1 MQRWTPSIIGLLALA
16 SIGLPAVAVTAEPDR
31 LLQVS
36 VAFGRGLNT
45 AQPGNPVNH
54 VFIPDDIRVKQDG
67 VVHFLT
73 SGFHQLVVYKPG
85 TKVTDIVVPP
95 VPPPASNN
103 FILDPT
109 TFNPADHPEVYYFG
123 INPAGGPL
131 ATTGT
136 TNPSNASNR
145 LESVSFPARNGRS
158 PTTGELLSKKAEPGT
173 YLVICNIRGHFLDGM
188 YAYIKVRPKDKEAES
203 NGRGALP

>member
-1 MQRWTPSIIGLLALA
+1 MQRWTPAMIGLLALA
-16 SIGLPAVAVTAEPDR
+16 GIGLTAVAVTAEPDS
-31 LLQVS
+31 LLHVS

-45 AQPGNPVNH
+45 AQAGNPVNH
-54 VFIPDDIRVKQDG
+54 VVIPDDIRVKHDG

-85 TKVTDIVVPP
+85 TTAEDIQDFIINEPVTDTFI
-95 VPPPASNN
+95 N
-103 FILDPT
+103 FPDEQFYL
-109 TFNPADHPEVYYFG
+109 G

-131 ATTGT
+131 GTSGT

-145 LESVSFPARNGRS
+145 VESVSFPAAEGRS
-158 PTTGELLSKKAEPGT
+158 PTTGALLSEKAEPGT

-188 YAYIKVRPKDKEAES
+188 YASIKV
-203 NGRGALP
+203 LP

>member
-1 MQRWTPSIIGLLALA
+1 MQRWTFSIIGLLALA
-16 SIGLPAVAVTAEPDR
+16 SIGLTAVVVTAEPNP
-31 LLQVS
+31 LLHVS

-54 VFIPDDIRVKQDG
+54 VIIPDNIRVKRDG

-85 TKVTDIVVPP
+85 TEVTDIVVPP
-95 VPPPASNN
+95 SPPPVSNN

-109 TFNPADHPEVYYFG
+109 TFNPAEHPEVYYFG

-131 ATTGT
+131 GTVGT

-145 LESVSFPARNGRS
+145 VESVSFPEAEGRS
-158 PTTGELLSKKAEPGT
+158 PTPPGMLLSEKAEPGT

-188 YAYIKVRPKDKEAES
+188 YAYIKVLR
-203 NGRGALP
+203 